1 MESISKYYKILG
13 LSETAKFKEIQKRYF
28 DLMKIYHPDV
38 YHAKN
43 AEEKAKEI
51 NEAYFKILKYLEAF
65 QKENE
70 SKKEPSAFS
79 GNSTLYVDF
88 WIKIS
93 KKNKQNI
100 NNYGKRY
107 ITIGTAKGIINY
119 STIDNKIHID
129 YIIFDKVYNN
139 ITKTDI
145 FNAIKKSFEER

>member
-51 NEAYFKILKYLEAF
+51 NEAYFKILEYLEAF
-65 QKENE
+65 PKENE
-70 SKKEPSAFS
+70 SKKEPSAFN

-100 NNYGKRY
+100 NTYGKRY

-119 STIDNKIHID
+119 STVGNKIHID
-129 YIIFDKVYNN
+129 YIIFNKVYNN

>member
-51 NEAYFKILKYLEAF
+51 NEAYFKILEYLEAF
-65 QKENE
+65 PKENE
-70 SKKEPSAFS
+70 SKKEPSAFN

-100 NNYGKRY
+100 NTYGKRY

-119 STIDNKIHID
+119 STVGNKIHID